1 MADNNIQKSLCLT
14 LLLLTFFTGG
24 CAITQPTANK
34 MSSNTGEA
42 PQQASAESA
51 PVKPAYNTGDT
62 NGPPYNDLWARIRDG
77 FAFPELDSPHVDYY
91 VEWYSERPEHMER
104 MTKRASRYLYY
115 IVEELDRHDIPMEIA
130 LLPAIESAFKP
141 RAYSHA
147 HASGLW
153 QFISATGRRYGLKQN
168 WWYDGRRD
176 VIAATDAAIRYL
188 SVLREHFNGD
198 WFHALASYNGGER
211 RVQRAIARNRSQ
223 GKPTGYEH
231 LELKRETMRYVPKL
245 IAMKKIV
252 ANPQKYGLSLAPIP
266 NEPYFEIVEVGSQVD
281 LGIVAEAAGLSTDA
295 LQQLNPGFRRWATDP
310 SGPHRVLV
318 PVEAAER
325 VAAKLNSLPSDQ
337 RMRWARHEVR
347 PGDTLSQIA
356 RRYGI
361 TVQAL
366 QSSNRLSGS
375 LIRAGATLVVPV
387 STASIA
393 TNNTGSGQTN
403 DPIVHRVQHGDTLW
417 GIARRY
423 EVPLKQLQHWNE
435 IASNDILRLGQK
447 IMVHLN

>member
-1 MADNNIQKSLCLT
+1 MQPPADKAMGNEV
-14 LLLLTFFTGG
+14 
-24 CAITQPTANK
+24 
-34 MSSNTGEA
+34 EA
-42 PQQASAESA
+42 PQQASAETA
-51 PVKPAYNTGDT
+51 PVEPTYNTGNVGDPG
-62 NGPPYNDLWARIRDG
+62 GPPYDDVWERIRDG
-77 FAFPELDSPHVDYY
+77 FAFPELNSPHVDYY
-91 VEWYSERPEHMER
+91 VEWYSERPEYMER
-104 MTKRASRYLYY
+104 MTKRASKYLYY
-115 IVEELDRHDIPMEIA
+115 IVEELDRHDFPMEIA
-130 LLPAIESAFKP
+130 LLPAIESAYKP

-153 QFISATGRRYGLKQN
+153 QFISATGRRYDLKQN

-188 SVLREHFNGD
+188 SVLRDQFNGD

-231 LELKRETMRYVPKL
+231 LNLKRETMRYVPKL
-245 IAMKKIV
+245 IAITKIV
-252 ANPQKYGLSLAPIP
+252 ADPQKYGLTLTPIP
-266 NEPYFEIVEVGSQVD
+266 NEPYFEVVEVGSQVD
-281 LGIVAEAAGLSTDA
+281 LGIVADAAGISTDE

-310 SGPHRVLV
+310 TGPHRVLV
-318 PVEAAER
+318 PVEARER
-325 VAAKLNSLPSDQ
+325 VVAKLDNLPSDQ

-356 RRYGI
+356 QRYGI
-361 TVQAL
+361 TAQAL
-366 QSSNRLSGS
+366 RSSNGLSGS
-375 LIRAGATLVVPV
+375 LIRTGDTLVVPV

-393 TNNTGSGQTN
+393 SNNTGGGQSDN
-403 DPIVHRVQHGDTLW
+403 PIVHRVQHGDTLW

-423 EVPLKQLQHWNE
+423 RVPLQQLQRWNE
-435 IASNDILRLGQK
+435 IASNDVLRLGQK